1 MNMNEYQAEASK
13 TAIYPKQYS
22 IMYPSLG
29 LCAEAGEVANKVKK
43 IYRDEGGVLSV
54 KAQES
59 IASEVSDCL
68 WYLACL
74 ASDLGY
80 NLSDLAEANL
90 EKLRDRMERGVIQGS
105 GDTR

>member
-1 MNMNEYQAEASK
+1 MNMNEYQVQASK

-43 IYRDEGGVLSV
+43 IYRDDGGVLSDI
-54 KAQES
+54 ARET

-80 NLSDLAEANL
+80 DLSDLAEANL
-90 EKLRDRMERGVIQGS
+90 AKLKDRMERGVIHGS